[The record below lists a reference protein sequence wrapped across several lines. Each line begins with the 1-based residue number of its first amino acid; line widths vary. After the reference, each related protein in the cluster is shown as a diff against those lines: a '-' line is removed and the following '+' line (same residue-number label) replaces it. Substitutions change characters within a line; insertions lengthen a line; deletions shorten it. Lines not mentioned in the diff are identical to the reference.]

1 MKKYIYLD
9 RTADGEFLAYGKS
22 LEQAFANS
30 ALAMIGLMTRKKIS
44 DKIKKKIK
52 VRGNDLKQLLY
63 GFLEE
68 ILFLLDSEQFLLS
81 KVKKIKIDEREFEL
95 EADITGDKA
104 KNYETHGGVKAVTY
118 NDMRIQKKKDKFVI
132 QVVVDM

>member
-1 MKKYIYLD
+1 MKKYVYLD
-9 RTADGEFLAYGKS
+9 RIADGEFLAYGKS
-22 LEQAFANS
+22 LEQAFSNS

-44 DKIKKKIK
+44 DKIKRKIK

-68 ILFLLDSEQFLLS
+68 ILFLLGSEQFLLS

-95 EADITGDKA
+95 EAEITGDKA
-104 KNYETHGGVKAVTY
+104 KNYEIHGEVKAVTY
-118 NDMRIQKKKDKFVI
+118 NDMRIQKKKDRFVI